1 MDARCRAQ
9 GVAPDHVCGLHGEAE
24 GQPVS
29 IVVFPDVNQNNV
41 FRRLTLAGRGGGPMC
56 TVATES
62 RRRSGTQGNSPPQC
76 VLAKLY
82 KTPDHLLLCDG

>member
-1 MDARCRAQ
+1 MRDAAPRAWLPTTFA
-9 GVAPDHVCGLHGEAE
+9 GFMAKLR